1 MSEADELL
9 AELKAVYGEMNP
21 RRDPERMRVSDDVLA
36 LGVLLR
42 REIRAAAPT
51 NAASAGTLRTRTMDK
66 LAKHNP
72 KDAE

>member
-1 MSEADELL
+1 MSEADALL
-9 AELKAVYGEMNP
+9 ADLKAVYGEMNP

-36 LGVLLR
+36 LFVLLR
-42 REIRAAAPT
+42 REIRAAAPN
-51 NAASAGTLRTRTMDK
+51 NATSAGCLRIRTLDR

>member
-1 MSEADELL
+1 MTEADALL
-9 AELKAVYGEMNP
+9 ADLKAVYGELHP
-21 RRDPERMRVSDDVLA
+21 SRDPERMRVSDDVVA
-36 LGVLLR
+36 LGLLLR
-42 REIRAAAPT
+42 REIRAAAPA

>member
-1 MSEADELL
+1 MSEADALL
-9 AELKAVYGEMNP
+9 ADLKAVYGEMNP

-51 NAASAGTLRTRTMDK
+51 NTTSAGSLRLRTLDR
-66 LAKHNP
+66 LAKHNSTDP
-72 KDAE
+72 E